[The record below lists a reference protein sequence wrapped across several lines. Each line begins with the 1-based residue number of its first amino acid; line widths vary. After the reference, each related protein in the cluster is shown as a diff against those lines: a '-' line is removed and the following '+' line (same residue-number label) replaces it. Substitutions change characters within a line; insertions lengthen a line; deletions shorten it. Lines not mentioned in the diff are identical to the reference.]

1 MKQQL
6 IYKMRFKII
15 DVKYPTDPPVV
26 QACQISRAE
35 NLFIYTFYFQFRVV
49 LLVVSACG
57 KALLCLG
64 PYRVF

>member
-15 DVKYPTDPPVV
+15 DVKYPTDPPVF

-49 LLVVSACG
+49 LLV
-57 KALLCLG
+57 
-64 PYRVF
+64 